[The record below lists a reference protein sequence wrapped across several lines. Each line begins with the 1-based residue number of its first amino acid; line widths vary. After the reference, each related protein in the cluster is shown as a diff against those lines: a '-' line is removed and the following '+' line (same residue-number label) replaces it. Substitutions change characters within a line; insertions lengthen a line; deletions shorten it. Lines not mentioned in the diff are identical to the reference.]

1 MVNDRSKKFSPQT
14 VIIYKMTNTEYFKNI
29 LRWCIP
35 PIFGML
41 RKKISP
47 SKKYQLFPPFDNINI
62 DSNTVDIIFD
72 IGANIGIISQNAY
85 KAFPH
90 AKIYSFEPVSKT
102 FRELEK
108 NTLQYHDRI
117 FPVQLGF
124 YTGSKRMPIHIISST
139 GVHSSGANSLLNQSR
154 DHKKVHASLD
164 LKEVG
169 EEVVELKTLD
179 SFVQSHAIDKIDI
192 LKIDV
197 EGVEKEVLLGGI
209 ETLKQKVQFVLIELS
224 FLRRNRESPYWVE
237 ICQLLYDTGFEL
249 VTIYDIAKYV
259 EDGQE
264 YIAQMDAVFRRQKK

>member
-1 MVNDRSKKFSPQT
+1 MA
-14 VIIYKMTNTEYFKNI
+14 NTDYFKDI
-29 LRWCIP
+29 LRLCIP

-41 RKKISP
+41 RKKINP
-47 SKKYQLFPPFDNINI
+47 SKKYQLFPPFDNLYI
-62 DSNTVDIIFD
+62 DSNTVQLIFD
-72 IGANIGIISQNAY
+72 VGANIGIISQNAY
-85 KAFPH
+85 KAFPR
-90 AKIYSFEPVSKT
+90 AKIYSFEPVSTT

-108 NTLQYHDRI
+108 NTLQYRDRI

-124 YTGSKRMPIHIISST
+124 YTESKSMPIHIISST
-139 GVHSSGANSLLNQSR
+139 GAHSSGANSIITQSR
-154 DHKKVHASLD
+154 DHKKVHAHLD

-169 EEVVELKTLD
+169 EELIELTTMD

-209 ETLKQKVQFVLIELS
+209 ETLKQKVHFVIIELS

-237 ICQLLYDTGFEL
+237 ICQLLYDAGFEL

-264 YIAQMDAVFRRQKK
+264 YIAQMDAVFRKTTKN